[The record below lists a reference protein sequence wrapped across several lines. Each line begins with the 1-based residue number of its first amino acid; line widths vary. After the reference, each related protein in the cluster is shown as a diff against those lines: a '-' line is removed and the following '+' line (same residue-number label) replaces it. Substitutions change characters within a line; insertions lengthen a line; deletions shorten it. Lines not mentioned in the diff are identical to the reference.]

1 MAISKIMESL
11 NASALRDER
20 LTPHPS
26 RRAGGTKYISIFI
39 NKRGDAMAIDLSS
52 GSKNA
57 IFMPAVL
64 APTHVLPAIER
75 ISYAM
80 DKSKNSNVNVP
91 ELDDRALTRF
101 HCSGLGQA
109 RDVLNYFANLA

>member
-1 MAISKIMESL
+1 MAISKIMEAL
-11 NASALRDER
+11 NASALRVDR

-26 RRAGGTKYISIFI
+26 RRAGGTKYISIFL
-39 NKRGDAMAIDLSS
+39 NGRGDAMAIDLSS

-64 APTHVLPAIER
+64 APARVLPAIER

-101 HCSGLGQA
+101 HCSGLGHA
-109 RDVLNYFANLA
+109 RDVLNYFANLE